1 MQSPAEEEEEAD
13 GRHREI
19 SAASPT
25 QDQKGSPRA
34 QRTAAPRHVHTPVL
48 YTLGGANFQESTAL
62 YWFPLLGAR
71 F

>member
-1 MQSPAEEEEEAD
+1 MQSPAGEEEEAD

-48 YTLGGANFQESTAL
+48 YTLGGANF
-62 YWFPLLGAR
+62 
-71 F
+71 